1 MNKFIFVIVS
11 LVLSSVTFAN
21 STVKNMDLQALADLE
36 SEFKVFE
43 KISMAQYLRL
53 KETKD
58 ARLVNAQ
65 TMVHQYIDSS
75 VLQVVPA
82 PDKATQDEINA
93 EYERREQHFHNPVMF
108 QTGLEI
114 IAHELVKPADEMKCP
129 LVFKTLRFLA
139 LGVDGLG
146 KTTPGL
152 DYRRNQLM
160 LLHLYA
166 AYVSNSEENALPC
179 EDELN
184 SYIRANPSLKNT
196 YRPGCELQ
204 PWDIT
209 CLVTNGRYGDVESL
223 IAAVKLARAFG
234 SRDIYSFN
242 GGGGSFRYGIFNTKS
257 GFQGRY
263 RAETYFDSPEQKNRR
278 WAKAELVYSNPH
290 PKNWLFNS
298 SLRLAGFDYQDSAV
312 APAHEISKA
321 YSDSVFIEYGNLAK
335 SFLK

>member
-1 MNKFIFVIVS
+1 MNKVFFFIIS
-11 LVLSSVTFAN
+11 LVFTNMTFAN
-21 STVKNMDLQALADLE
+21 STVKNLDPQALADLAN
-36 SEFKVFE
+36 EFKAFE
-43 KISMAQYLRL
+43 KVSMSQYLRL
-53 KETKD
+53 KESKNSQL
-58 ARLVNAQ
+58 ANAQ
-65 TMVHQYIDSS
+65 TMVLQYIDSS

-82 PDKATQDEINA
+82 PDRATQDEINA
-93 EYERREQHFHNPVMF
+93 EYERREQYFRNPVMF

-160 LLHLYA
+160 ILHLYS
-166 AYVSNSEENALPC
+166 AYVSNSEESSLPC

-184 SYIRANPSLKNT
+184 SYIRTNPSLKNT

-209 CLVTNGRYGDVESL
+209 CLVTNGRYGDVESR

-234 SRDIYSFN
+234 ARDIYSFD
-242 GGGGSFRYGIFNTKS
+242 GGGGSFRYGVLKMKS
-257 GFQGRY
+257 GIQGRY
-263 RAETYFDSPEQKNRR
+263 TAGTYFDSPEQKNRR
-278 WAKAELVYSNPH
+278 WAKIEFAYSNPH
-290 PKNWLFNS
+290 PRGWLFNS
-298 SLRLAGFDYQDSAV
+298 SLRLIGLDYEDSSV
-312 APAHEISKA
+312 APANEIPKM
-321 YSDSVFIEYGNLAK
+321 YSDVVFTEYGKLAK
-335 SFLK
+335 TFLN